1 MPNFSSVL
9 KAEITRLARKEIKNA
24 VDPLRKTS
32 AAHRREIA
40 ELKRQLASLQRE
52 LKAFRKP
59 AREKIDD
66 SGQGRTAR
74 FSAAGLKALRA
85 RLGLSAA
92 DLGQLVGAS
101 GQSVYNWEAGT
112 AVPRENLRM
121 ALASLRGIGKREAL
135 KRLEAMA

>member
-9 KAEITRLARKEIKNA
+9 KAEVTRLARKEIKSA
-24 VDPLRKTS
+24 VDPLRKTN

-66 SGQGRTAR
+66 SSQARIGR
-74 FSAAGLKALRA
+74 FSTEGLKALRA

-92 DLGQLVGAS
+92 DVGLLVGAS

-112 AVPRENLRM
+112 SVPRENLRM
-121 ALASLRGIGKREAL
+121 SLASLRGIGKREAL
-135 KRLEAMA
+135 KRIEAMT

>member
-1 MPNFSSVL
+1 MPNFSS
-9 KAEITRLARKEIKNA
+9 
-24 VDPLRKTS
+24 
-32 AAHRREIA
+32 
-40 ELKRQLASLQRE
+40 
-52 LKAFRKP
+52 AFSKP
-59 AREKIDD
+59 TREKIDV
-66 SGQGRTAR
+66 SSQARTRR
-74 FSAAGLKALRA
+74 FSAEGLKALRT

-135 KRLEAMA
+135 KRLKAMA